1 LKIGLEGIDPALLTE
16 IDDPAVLKEIGA
28 IDPAPACRA
37 PASQR
42 GQRVGRPRTLTET
55 HIAFARRML
64 AQGATRKTIASTL
77 KVPYSTLCVA
87 LKPYAAEGP
96 PRPKPPVPPR
106 ALTET
111 HIALARR
118 MLAQGATRK
127 TIAQTLKVSPMTLYI
142 ALKPY
147 SAGPFPQMGPKPKI
161 TAEQRKEIIEAVSS
175 GRKTGAEI
183 ARLFKIHPVTVSRI
197 VSQARVRT

>member
-1 LKIGLEGIDPALLTE
+1 MITAPVPPAPQLKIAPEGI
-16 IDDPAVLKEIGA
+16 DPAVLKEIGD
-28 IDPAPACRA
+28 IDPALLQKIVTAIVAAQKALDSEYRRA
-37 PASQR
+37 D
-42 GQRVGRPRTLTET
+42 
-55 HIAFARRML
+55 
-64 AQGATRKTIASTL
+64 GATRKLIASSL
-77 KVPYSTLCVA
+77 KVSSMTLYRA
-87 LKPYAAEGP
+87 LKPYAAEAP
-96 PRPKPPVPPR
+96 TRPKRTVRPR

-127 TIAQTLKVSPMTLYI
+127 NIAQTLKVSPMTLYL

-147 SAGPFPQMGPKPKI
+147 SAGPFPQMGPKPKL
-161 TAEQRKEIIEAVSS
+161 TAEQRQEIVDAVSS

-197 VSQARVRT
+197 VSQARAGT